1 MGDSMSTK
9 LTPEIIDAAIAG
21 FESQRQ
27 HIDSQI
33 ADLRAMLNGGRP
45 DSVAPSHRSQ
55 RRRVSATARK
65 RMADGQRR
73 RWAAAKGLSK
83 AATTTSPKRKRRLS
97 PAGRAAIV
105 AALKKRWALKRALP
119 ARLQSVGRRK
129 AAPKKAA
136 PKKAAVRKA
145 A

>member
-1 MGDSMSTK
+1 MGDSMSTT
-9 LTPEIIDAAIAG
+9 LSPEIIVAAITG

-33 ADLRAMLNGGRP
+33 ADLRALLHGGRP
-45 DSVAPSHRSQ
+45 DTVAASHYGQ
-55 RRRVSATARK
+55 RRKVSATARK

-73 RWAAAKGLSK
+73 RWAAAKGLSE

-97 PAGRAAIV
+97 AAGRAAIV
-105 AALKKRWALKRALP
+105 AALKKRWALKRALA
-119 ARLQSVGRRK
+119 ARPQSVGRRK

-136 PKKAAVRKA
+136 VRKA

>member
-9 LTPEIIDAAIAG
+9 LSPEIIAAAIAG

-33 ADLRAMLNGGRP
+33 AELRAMLSGARS
-45 DSVAPSHRSQ
+45 DTVAATHYGQHRK
-55 RRRVSATARK
+55 VSAAARK
-65 RMADGQRR
+65 GMAEGQRR
-73 RWAAAKGLSK
+73 RWAATKGLSE
-83 AATTTSPKRKRRLS
+83 AATTTSPKHKRRLS

-105 AALKKRWALKRALP
+105 AALKKRWAIKRAAAAGPQL
-119 ARLQSVGRRK
+119 VGGRK
-129 AAPKKAA
+129 AAA
-136 PKKAAVRKA
+136 RKA

>member
-1 MGDSMSTK
+1 MSTR
-9 LTPEIIDAAIAG
+9 LSPEIIVAAITG

-45 DSVAPSHRSQ
+45 DTVAPSYNSQ
-55 RRRVSATARK
+55 RRKVSATARK

-73 RWAAAKGLSK
+73 RWALAKGASNL
-83 AATTTSPKRKRRLS
+83 ATPQPPKRKRRLS
-97 PAGRAAIV
+97 AAGRAAIV
-105 AALKKRWALKRALP
+105 AALKKRWALKRAGTVRP
-119 ARLQSVGRRK
+119 QSVGRRK

-136 PKKAAVRKA
+136 VRKA
-145 A
+145 L

>member
-9 LTPEIIDAAIAG
+9 LSPEIIAAAIAG

-33 ADLRAMLNGGRP
+33 AELRAMLNDARP
-45 DSVAPSHRSQ
+45 HTVAAAHYGQ
-55 RRRVSATARK
+55 RRKVSAAARK
-65 RMADGQRR
+65 RMAEGQRR
-73 RWAAAKGLSK
+73 RWAAAKGLSE
-83 AATTTSPKRKRRLS
+83 AATITSPKHKRRLS

-105 AALKKRWALKRALP
+105 AALKKRWADRRAAAENLKSAA
-119 ARLQSVGRRK
+119 ARKS
-129 AAPKKAA
+129 APR
-136 PKKAAVRKA
+136 KAAVRKA

>member
-1 MGDSMSTK
+1 MSTK
-9 LTPEIIDAAIAG
+9 LSPEIIVAAITG

-45 DSVAPSHRSQ
+45 DTVAPSYNSQ
-55 RRRVSATARK
+55 RRKVSAAARK
-65 RMADGQRR
+65 RMAQGQRR
-73 RWAAAKGLSK
+73 RWAAARGASEP
-83 AATTTSPKRKRRLS
+83 ATPQMPKLKRRLS
-97 PAGRAAIV
+97 AAGRAAIV
-105 AALKKRWALKRALP
+105 AALRKRWALKRAVA
-119 ARLQSVGRRK
+119 ARPQSVGRRK

-136 PKKAAVRKA
+136 VRKA